1 MTEHKRR
8 VIIPDTNVFLHDA
21 AAINAFPG
29 DLMKIPLEVI
39 EEIDDQKRRLD
50 DVGRNARQTSRMLDE
65 LRNKGSLTNGVV
77 LENGCTVFIAFG
89 DKSLSALPHSLRTN
103 KEDNRILAT
112 ALSIAE
118 KSNGDT
124 CCFVTKDINMRI
136 KAEAIGLVTEDYEAG
151 KIEYEELYQG
161 FREHHASPAEIEKF
175 RQNGRIEIALEQPLS
190 PNEMIVMI
198 CEDNEACA
206 YGRMDPE
213 EKIILPI
220 KYTLDNVFAGI
231 QPLNPE
237 QLFAFEL
244 LMDPRVQLVTLNGR
258 AGTGKTLLALAAGVK
273 LVLEDTV
280 YSELIVSRPVIPMG
294 KDLGYLPGSVH
305 EKMDPWMVPIYDNL
319 DHIFS
324 SSDDKKRTKRNIR
337 EIMDATTQIQ
347 VEPLSYIRGR
357 SMPDRFMII
366 DEAQNLS
373 PHEIKTIVTRAG
385 KNTKIILT
393 GDPYQIDHPYL
404 DLNSNGLNYAVERMR
419 DVSIAGHM
427 TLVKG
432 ERSELAELAAEL
444 L

>member
-1 MTEHKRR
+1 MTEKKRR

-21 AAINAFPG
+21 EAIYAFPG
-29 DLMKIPLEVI
+29 DLLKIPLEVI
-39 EEIDDQKRRLD
+39 EEIDDQKRRMD
-50 DVGRNARQTSRMLDE
+50 DVGRNARQTSRILDE
-65 LRNKGSLTNGVV
+65 LRVKGSLTEGVV
-77 LENGCTVFIAFG
+77 LENGCILSIAFG

-112 ALSIAE
+112 ALSIAS
-118 KSNGDT
+118 KSNGDA

-136 KAEAIGLVTEDYEAG
+136 KAEAIGLITMDYEAG

-161 FREHHASPAEIEKF
+161 FREREISSSELERFKTE
-175 RQNGRIEIALEQPLS
+175 GRIELQMDPPLS
-190 PNEMIVMI
+190 ANELVTMI
-198 CEDNEACA
+198 CEDKEDCA

-213 EKIILPI
+213 AKVILPL

-237 QLFAFEL
+237 QLFAFDL

-273 LVLEDTV
+273 LVLEDSV
-280 YSELIVSRPVIPMG
+280 YSELLVSRPVIPMG
-294 KDLGYLPGSVH
+294 KDLGYLPGGVH
-305 EKMDPWMVPIYDNL
+305 EKMDPWMEPIYDNL

-324 SSDDKKRTKRNIR
+324 STDEKKKQKRNIR
-337 EIMDATTQIQ
+337 DIMDSTNQIQ

-373 PHEIKTIVTRAG
+373 PHEVKTIVTRAG
-385 KNTKIILT
+385 KNTKIVLT

-404 DLNSNGLNYAVERMR
+404 DINSNGLNYAVERMR
-419 DVSIAGHM
+419 EEAIAGHM